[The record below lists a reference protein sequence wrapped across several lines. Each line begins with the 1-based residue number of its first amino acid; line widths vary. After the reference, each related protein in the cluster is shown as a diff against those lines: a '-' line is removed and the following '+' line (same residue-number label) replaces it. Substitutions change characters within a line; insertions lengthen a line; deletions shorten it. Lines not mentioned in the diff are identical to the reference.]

1 MEIISVAENKITS
14 IRKEL
19 GKEVSEAEV
28 HQAQIRGFE
37 KSLNIQLANGELT
50 PYEHN
55 LVERLRR
62 EKYATENW
70 NFKGIA
76 QTA

>member
-1 MEIISVAENKITS
+1 
-14 IRKEL
+14 
-19 GKEVSEAEV
+19 V

-37 KSLNIQLANGELT
+37 KSLNIQLANRELT